1 MYLKRRHQQLFS
13 KHKSR
18 GKTPSRSQRRR
29 TADSISRMKRWRAA
43 ADRETDGQVTAVN
56 EDVGD
61 SEWPPDLSQVRGQPV
76 FFMGTIFQTA
86 ARRPQQVHCTRPVTA
101 VTSRVSYHLTRPL
114 FQYVGWFSM
123 PYCNANLLG
132 WSIVFVM
139 WCLVMRTT
147 DFRKLRSCIVDLTP
161 TNRLAE
167 FFNSFYY
174 T

>member
-1 MYLKRRHQQLFS
+1 MALNADSNNYSQNLKVGENPLPD
-13 KHKSR
+13 HKIR
-18 GKTPSRSQRRR
+18 RRR
-29 TADSISRMKRWRAA
+29 TGDSISRMKRWRAA

-61 SEWPPDLSQVRGQPV
+61 REWPPDLSQVRGQPV

-123 PYCNANLLG
+123 PLQC
-132 WSIVFVM
+132 
-139 WCLVMRTT
+139 
-147 DFRKLRSCIVDLTP
+147 
-161 TNRLAE
+161 
-167 FFNSFYY
+167 
-174 T
+174 